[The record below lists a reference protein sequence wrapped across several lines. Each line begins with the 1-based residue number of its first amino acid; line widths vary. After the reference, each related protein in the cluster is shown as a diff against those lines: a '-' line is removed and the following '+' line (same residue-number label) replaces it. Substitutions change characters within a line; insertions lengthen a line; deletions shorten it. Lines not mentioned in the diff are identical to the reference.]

1 MASEDR
7 SGNRAPEIKEET
19 AAASAGAGFGDLE
32 DPRFQC
38 CVCL

>member
-1 MASEDR
+1 MASDH
-7 SGNRAPEIKEET
+7 SGSHTPEKEEA
-19 AAASAGAGFGDLE
+19 AAASAGAGFDDLE

>member
-7 SGNRAPEIKEET
+7 SGSHTPEKKEEA
-19 AAASAGAGFGDLE
+19 AAASAGAGFDDLE